1 MTVVLPRTHTGPRP
15 GSGQGIRS
23 RPKHKHKQ
31 RVAQRQD
38 TQVPTP
44 GALKTQPWG
53 AREEKKKNRVEQTGE
68 KANRLVAITHLWAA
82 LRQTDCSERRQRR
95 RRPEPQANLIDC
107 VLRESRDAKS
117 TSIKKQ
123 PQSPLRLTP
132 SPSSGLFSPISL
144 RAARRPTQTQPSLS
158 AKTHSLYT
166 RKKKE

>member
-38 TQVPTP
+38 TQVQSQHL
-44 GALKTQPWG
+44 GLLKTQPWD
-53 AREEKKKNRVEQTGE
+53 AREGGKKRELSRWGE
-68 KANRLVAITHLWAA
+68 GKPSCSDNTLVGS

-95 RRPEPQANLIDC
+95 RRPEPQGNLIDC

-132 SPSSGLFSPISL
+132 SPFIWSFSPISL
-144 RAARRPTQTQPSLS
+144 RAARRPNSKSGILVC
-158 AKTHSLYT
+158 KT
-166 RKKKE
+166 